1 MDKESSIESNFDDR
15 YFFARVLMK
24 FDSDVSA
31 SPMQVLE
38 TCWKRASKRFENF
51 DMGQGRISQYSPIHY
66 LVPHSRSMAKIPLT
80 GKSAF
85 PILPNIKILQKRT
98 CCLMLKWTLKRK
110 IIGLAVLAAVLP
122 VVVMMIL
129 MGSFQSS
136 VSNLASK
143 ELSDV
148 AMANMAQIAKDVYGL
163 CETSNDLIQKKINNG
178 LNVARNVLKQH
189 KGIETGKETV
199 AWDAVNQITK
209 QTLKVELPKLTAGGA
224 WLGQNRN
231 PATPTPIVDEVKHL
245 VGVTCT
251 IFQRMNDQGDM
262 LRVATNVEDIEKHRA
277 IGTYIPA
284 VGPDGTAN
292 PVTATVLKGQPY
304 RGLAYVVDTWYLTA
318 YEPITD
324 KTGKIIG
331 MLYVG
336 EKLET
341 VASLR
346 KAILNMKVGT
356 LGYVGVIGGKGEHKG
371 QYIISKDGAR
381 DGESI
386 WNQKDIHGN
395 TVVQTIVSKALSQ
408 PKGESFY
415 HEYIWQNPG
424 DPTPRKKVSAVIYF
438 EPFDWVIVA
447 GTYEDDFFRPIGRV
461 HDMIKSLFLQLVL
474 VGALIILLAVWLAY
488 FLARRL
494 THPLELTTTLAQKI
508 AAGDL
513 QQTREELAG
522 TEAVR
527 IIQSGDETGELLQA
541 FNTMTGSLD
550 SLIGQVH
557 RSGIQVTTSATEIAA
572 SARELEATVAQQAA
586 STTEV
591 TATSREIS
599 ATADDLAQT
608 MDGVNTSLNETI
620 GMAESGRKDISQMEV
635 AMRELVKATSS
646 ISSKLAVINDRAN
659 KISHVVTTI
668 NKISDQ
674 TNLLSLNAAIEAEKA
689 GEFGRGFSVVAREIS
704 RLADQTAI
712 ATQDIEQ
719 VVAEMQTSVT
729 TGVMEMDK
737 FTDEVRRGVE
747 TMAAQ
752 NSQLARIIDQ
762 VRIHGPQF
770 TAVKDGMYGQSQGA
784 QQISEAMS
792 QLSLAAEQTKDSLHE
807 FKLAT
812 EQLNEATGGL
822 QSEVSRFK
830 ISS

>member
-1 MDKESSIESNFDDR
+1 MI
-15 YFFARVLMK
+15 K
-24 FDSDVSA
+24 F
-31 SPMQVLE
+31 
-38 TCWKRASKRFENF
+38 N
-51 DMGQGRISQYSPIHY
+51 
-66 LVPHSRSMAKIPLT
+66 
-80 GKSAF
+80 
-85 PILPNIKILQKRT
+85 
-98 CCLMLKWTLKRK
+98 LKRK
-110 IIGLAVLAAVLP
+110 IIGLAVIAAVLP

-136 VSNLASK
+136 VSRLTSK
-143 ELSDV
+143 ELGEV

-178 LNVARNVLKQH
+178 LNVARNIVKLH
-189 KGIETGKETV
+189 KGIEPGKEKVT
-199 AWDAVNQITK
+199 WDAVNQITK
-209 QTLKVELPKLTAGGA
+209 QTQKVELPKLTAGGA

-231 PATPTPIVDEVKHL
+231 LATPTPIVDEVKRL
-245 VGVTCT
+245 VGITCT
-251 IFQRMNDQGDM
+251 IFQRMNEQGDM
-262 LRVATNVEDIEKHRA
+262 LRVATNVEDLDKRRA

-284 VGPDGTAN
+284 ALPDQTPN
-292 PVTATVLKGQPY
+292 PVIAAVLKGQSY
-304 RGLAYVVDTWYLTA
+304 RGLAYVVNTWYLTA
-318 YEPITD
+318 YEPLTD
-324 KTGKIIG
+324 KAGNIIG

-336 EKLET
+336 EKLEA

-346 KAILNMKVGT
+346 KAIMGMKVGKM
-356 LGYVGVIGGKGEHKG
+356 GYVGVIGGRGEHRG
-371 QYIISKDGAR
+371 RYIISKDGTR

-386 WNQKDIHGN
+386 WDQKDIDGN
-395 TVVQTIVSKALSQ
+395 DTVRTIITKALAQ

-424 DPTPRKKVSAVIYF
+424 DPKPRKKVSAVIYF

-447 GTYEDDFFRPIGRV
+447 GTYEDDFFGPIGHV
-461 HDMIKSLFLQLVL
+461 HQMIRSLFLKILL
-474 VGALIILLAVWLAY
+474 AGALIILLSLLLAL

-494 THPLELTTTLAQKI
+494 TQPLELTTDLAKKI
-508 AAGDL
+508 ATGDL
-513 QQTREELAG
+513 QQTREELARPE
-522 TEAVR
+522 TAR
-527 IIQSGDETGELLQA
+527 IIAAGDETSELLGA
-541 FNTMTGSLD
+541 
-550 SLIGQVH
+550 
-557 RSGIQVTTSATEIAA
+557 SATEIAA

-608 MDGVNTSLNETI
+608 MDGVNASLNETI
-620 GMAESGRKDISQMEV
+620 GMAETGRSDLAQMET
-635 AMRELVKATSS
+635 AMRELVKATTS

-659 KISHVVTTI
+659 KISNVVTTI

-712 ATQDIEQ
+712 ATQDIQQ
-719 VVAEMQTSVT
+719 VVSEMQTSVA

-752 NSQLARIIDQ
+752 SGQLARIIDQ
-762 VRIHGPQF
+762 VRLHGPQF

-792 QLSLAAEQTKDSLHE
+792 QLSVAAEQTKESLHE

-812 EQLNEATGGL
+812 EQLNEAISGL
-822 QSEVSRFK
+822 QSEVSRFR

>member
-1 MDKESSIESNFDDR
+1 M
-15 YFFARVLMK
+15 
-24 FDSDVSA
+24 
-31 SPMQVLE
+31 
-38 TCWKRASKRFENF
+38 
-51 DMGQGRISQYSPIHY
+51 
-66 LVPHSRSMAKIPLT
+66 
-80 GKSAF
+80 
-85 PILPNIKILQKRT
+85 
-98 CCLMLKWTLKRK
+98 KWTLKRK

-122 VVVMMIL
+122 VIAMIIL
-129 MGSFQSS
+129 MGQFQSA
-136 VSNLASK
+136 VSQLTTK

-148 AMANMAQIAKDVYGL
+148 AMENMGQIARDVYGL

-178 LNVARNVLKQH
+178 LSVARDVLKQH

-199 AWDAVNQITK
+199 SWDAVNQLTK
-209 QTLKVELPKLTAGGA
+209 QNQKVILPKFNTGGV

-231 PATPTPIVDEVKHL
+231 PATPTPIVDEVKRL

-262 LRVATNVEDIEKHRA
+262 LRVATNVEDLENRRA

-284 VGPDGTAN
+284 FLPDGTAN
-292 PVTATVLKGQPY
+292 PVTAAVLKSQPY
-304 RGLAYVVDTWYLTA
+304 RGIAYVVNTWYLTA
-318 YEPITD
+318 YEPIRD
-324 KTGKIIG
+324 KDGKIIG

-336 EKLET
+336 EKLEA

-346 KAILNMKVGT
+346 KAIQSMKVGK
-356 LGYVGVIGGKGEHKG
+356 LGYVGIIGGKGEHKG
-371 QYIISKDGAR
+371 RYIISKDGAR

-395 TVVQTIVSKALSQ
+395 AVVQAIVAKALSQ
-408 PKGESFY
+408 PKGEAFY

-424 DPTPRKKVSAVIYF
+424 DQQPRKKVSSVIYF

-447 GTYEDDFFRPIGRV
+447 GTYEDDFFQPIGRFN
-461 HDMIKSLFLQLVL
+461 DMIRSLFLKLVL
-474 VGALIILLAVWLAY
+474 AGALIILLAVWLAI
-488 FLARRL
+488 FLGRRL
-494 THPLELTTTLAQKI
+494 THPLELTTSLARKI

-527 IIQSGDETGELLQA
+527 IIKSGDETGELLQA
-541 FNTMTGSLD
+541 FSTMTGNLD

-608 MDGVNTSLNETI
+608 MDGVNASLNDTI
-620 GMAESGRKDISQMEV
+620 GMAESGRKDLSHMEV
-635 AMRELVKATSS
+635 AMRGLVKATSS

-719 VVAEMQTSVT
+719 VVAEMQTSVS

-747 TMAAQ
+747 TVAAQ
-752 NSQLARIIDQ
+752 SGQLSRIIDQ

-784 QQISEAMS
+784 QQISEAMG

-812 EQLNEATGGL
+812 EQLNEATQGL

>member
-1 MDKESSIESNFDDR
+1 
-15 YFFARVLMK
+15 
-24 FDSDVSA
+24 
-31 SPMQVLE
+31 
-38 TCWKRASKRFENF
+38 
-51 DMGQGRISQYSPIHY
+51 
-66 LVPHSRSMAKIPLT
+66 
-80 GKSAF
+80 
-85 PILPNIKILQKRT
+85 
-98 CCLMLKWTLKRK
+98 MLKWTLKRK

>member
-1 MDKESSIESNFDDR
+1 M
-15 YFFARVLMK
+15 
-24 FDSDVSA
+24 
-31 SPMQVLE
+31 
-38 TCWKRASKRFENF
+38 
-51 DMGQGRISQYSPIHY
+51 
-66 LVPHSRSMAKIPLT
+66 
-80 GKSAF
+80 
-85 PILPNIKILQKRT
+85 IKV
-98 CCLMLKWTLKRK
+98 TLKQK
-110 IIGLAVLAAVLP
+110 IIGLAVVAAVLP
-122 VVVMMIL
+122 VLVMMIL
-129 MGSFQSS
+129 IGSFQYS
-136 VSNLASK
+136 VSELASK

-148 AMANMAQIAKDVYGL
+148 ALANMAQIARDVYGL

-178 LNVARNVLKQH
+178 LTVARNVLKQH
-189 KGIETGKETV
+189 KGIETGKDKV
-199 AWDAVNQITK
+199 AWEAVNQVTK
-209 QTLKVELPKLTAGGA
+209 QTKKIELPKLLVGGT
-224 WLGQNRN
+224 WLGQNRST
-231 PATPTPIVDEVKHL
+231 AQTTPVVDEVKHL
-245 VGVTCT
+245 VGATCT

-262 LRVATNVEDIEKHRA
+262 LRVATNVEDMEKRRA

-284 VGPDGTAN
+284 LMPDGSTN
-292 PVTATVLKGQPY
+292 PVMAAVLKGQSY
-304 RGLAYVVDTWYLTA
+304 RGLAYVVNAWYLTA
-318 YEPITD
+318 YEPILD
-324 KTGKIIG
+324 KTGAVIG

-336 EKLET
+336 EKLEG
-341 VASLR
+341 VSSLR
-346 KAILNMKVGT
+346 KAIMGMKVGK

-371 QYIISKDGAR
+371 QYIISKDGSR

-386 WNQKDIHGN
+386 WDQKDIHGN
-395 TVVQTIVSKALSQ
+395 AVVQTIIAKALKQ
-408 PKGESFY
+408 PKGEAFY

-424 DPTPRKKVSAVIYF
+424 DPQPRKKVSSVIYF

-447 GTYEDDFFRPIGRV
+447 GTYEDDFFGPVGNV
-461 HDMIKSLFLQLVL
+461 HKMIKSLFVKLILA
-474 VGALIILLAVWLAY
+474 GILIILLSVFLAL

-494 THPLELTTTLAQKI
+494 TQPMELATGLAEKI
-508 AAGDL
+508 ATGDL
-513 QQTREELAG
+513 QQSREELAQ
-522 TEAVR
+522 TESSR
-527 IIQSGDETGELLQA
+527 IIRSGDETGKLLQA
-541 FNTMTGSLD
+541 FETMTTNLD

-608 MDGVNTSLNETI
+608 MDAVNVSLNETI
-620 GMAESGRKDISQMEV
+620 GMAETGRRDLDHMEA

-712 ATQDIEQ
+712 ATQDIQQ
-719 VVAEMQTSVT
+719 VVAEMQTSVS

-747 TMAAQ
+747 TMATQ
-752 NSQLARIIDQ
+752 STQLARIIDQ

-792 QLSLAAEQTKDSLHE
+792 QLSTAAEQTKESLHE

-812 EQLNEATGGL
+812 EQLNEAIGGL
-822 QSEVSRFK
+822 QTEVSKFK

>member
-1 MDKESSIESNFDDR
+1 M
-15 YFFARVLMK
+15 
-24 FDSDVSA
+24 
-31 SPMQVLE
+31 
-38 TCWKRASKRFENF
+38 
-51 DMGQGRISQYSPIHY
+51 
-66 LVPHSRSMAKIPLT
+66 
-80 GKSAF
+80 
-85 PILPNIKILQKRT
+85 KRT
-98 CCLMLKWTLKRK
+98 LTLKQK
-110 IIGLAVLAAVLP
+110 IIGLAILAAVLP
-122 VVVMMIL
+122 VVVMIIL
-129 MGSFQSS
+129 MASFRSS
-136 VSNLASK
+136 VSQVASK

-148 AMANMAQIAKDVYGL
+148 AMTNMAQIARDVYGL
-163 CETSNDLIQKKINNG
+163 CETANDLIQKKINNG

-199 AWDAVNQITK
+199 AWDAVNQVTK
-209 QTLKVELPKLTAGGA
+209 EVQKVELPKLTADGV

-231 PATPTPIVDEVKHL
+231 TAAPTPIVDEVKDL
-245 VGVTCT
+245 VGITCT
-251 IFQRMNDQGDM
+251 IFQRMNDGGDM
-262 LRVATNVEDIEKHRA
+262 LRVATNVQDLENHRA
-277 IGTYIPA
+277 IGTYIPNLMQ
-284 VGPDGTAN
+284 DGTAN
-292 PVTATVLKGQPY
+292 PVTAAVLKGQSY
-304 RGLAYVVDTWYLTA
+304 RGLAYVVNTWYLTA

-324 KTGKIIG
+324 KAGNIIG

-336 EKLET
+336 EKLEAVT
-341 VASLR
+341 SLR
-346 KAILNMKVGT
+346 KAILGIKVGKE
-356 LGYVGVIGGKGEHKG
+356 GYVGIIGGKDEHKG
-371 QYIISKDGAR
+371 RYIISKDGAR

-386 WNQKDIHGN
+386 WDQKDANGN
-395 TVVQTIVSKALSQ
+395 PTVQTIVAKALKQ

-424 DPTPRKKVSAVIYF
+424 DQQSRKKVSSVIYF

-447 GTYEDDFFRPIGRV
+447 GTYEDDFFGAISRV
-461 HDMIKSLFLQLVL
+461 KEMIKSLFLKLVL
-474 VGALIILLAVWLAY
+474 SVSLIILLSVSLAV

-494 THPLELTTTLAQKI
+494 TQPLELATALAHKI

-513 QQTREELAG
+513 QHAREELAG
-522 TEAVR
+522 AKSAR

-541 FNTMTGSLD
+541 FHTMTGNLD

-599 ATADDLAQT
+599 ATADDLART
-608 MDGVNTSLNETI
+608 MDGVNASLNDTI
-620 GMAESGRKDISQMEV
+620 GMAESGRKDLSNMEG
-635 AMRELVKATSS
+635 AMRELVKATAS

-659 KISHVVTTI
+659 KISKVVTTI

-712 ATQDIEQ
+712 ATQDIEK
-719 VVAEMQTSVT
+719 VVAEMQTSVS

-737 FTDEVRRGVE
+737 FADEVRRGVD
-747 TMAAQ
+747 TVATQ
-752 NSQLARIIDQ
+752 SGQLARIIDQ

-784 QQISEAMS
+784 QQISESMG
-792 QLSLAAEQTKDSLHE
+792 QLSLAAEQTKESLHE

-812 EQLNEATGGL
+812 EQLNDAIQGL
-822 QSEVSRFK
+822 QSEVSRFR

>member
-1 MDKESSIESNFDDR
+1 M
-15 YFFARVLMK
+15 MK
-24 FDSDVSA
+24 RK
-31 SPMQVLE
+31 L
-38 TCWKRASKRFENF
+38 
-51 DMGQGRISQYSPIHY
+51 
-66 LVPHSRSMAKIPLT
+66 
-80 GKSAF
+80 
-85 PILPNIKILQKRT
+85 
-98 CCLMLKWTLKRK
+98 TLKRK

-122 VVVMMIL
+122 VVVMMIF

-136 VSNLASK
+136 VSRLASK

-148 AMANMAQIAKDVYGL
+148 AMANMTQIARDVYGL

-178 LNVARNVLKQH
+178 LNVARNILKQH
-189 KGIETGKETV
+189 KGIETGKETIV
-199 AWDAVNQITK
+199 WDAVNQLTK
-209 QTLKVELPKLTAGGA
+209 QTQRVELPKLTAGGV

-231 PATPTPIVDEVKHL
+231 TATPTPIVDEVKHL

-251 IFQRMNDQGDM
+251 IFQRMNENGDM
-262 LRVATNVEDIEKHRA
+262 LRVATNVEDLEKRRA

-284 VGPDGTAN
+284 LLPDGTAN
-292 PVTATVLKGQPY
+292 PVTVAVLKGQSY
-304 RGLAYVVDTWYLTA
+304 RGLAYVVNTWYLTA

-324 KTGKIIG
+324 KAGKIIG

-336 EKLET
+336 EKLEA

-346 KAILNMKVGT
+346 KAIMSMKVGT
-356 LGYVGVIGGKGEHKG
+356 MGYVGIVGGKGEHRAR
-371 QYIISKDGAR
+371 YIISKDGAR

-386 WNQKDIHGN
+386 WDQKDLHGN
-395 TVVQTIVSKALSQ
+395 PIIQNLIAKALKQ

-415 HEYIWQNPG
+415 HEYVWQNPG
-424 DPTPRKKVSAVIYF
+424 EPAPRKKVSAVIYF

-447 GTYEDDFFRPIGRV
+447 GTYEDDFFRPVGHV
-461 HDMIKSLFLQLVL
+461 NNMIRSLFLKMVL
-474 VGALIILLAVWLAY
+474 ASVLIIVLSVVLAV
-488 FLARRL
+488 FLGRRL
-494 THPLELTTTLAQKI
+494 THPLELTTALAQKI
-508 AAGDL
+508 ATGDL
-513 QQTREELAG
+513 QQTREELARP
-522 TEAVR
+522 EAVR
-527 IIQSGDETGELLQA
+527 IIQSRDETGELLRA
-541 FNTMTGSLD
+541 FQTMTGNLD

-572 SARELEATVAQQAA
+572 SARELEATVAEQAA

-608 MDGVNTSLNETI
+608 MDKVNVSLNDTI
-620 GMAESGRKDISQMEV
+620 GMAESGRQDLSHMEG

-659 KISHVVTTI
+659 KISNVVTTI

-719 VVAEMQTSVT
+719 VVAEMQTSVS

-737 FTDEVRRGVE
+737 FADEVRRGVE
-747 TMAAQ
+747 TVATQ
-752 NSQLARIIDQ
+752 SGQLAKIIDQ
-762 VRIHGPQF
+762 VRLHGPQF
-770 TAVKDGMYGQSQGA
+770 TVVKDGMYGQSQGA
-784 QQISEAMS
+784 QQISEAMG
-792 QLSLAAEQTKDSLHE
+792 QLSLAAEQTKESLHE

-812 EQLNEATGGL
+812 EQLNEAIAGL
-822 QSEVSRFK
+822 QSEVSRFR

>member
-1 MDKESSIESNFDDR
+1 M
-15 YFFARVLMK
+15 
-24 FDSDVSA
+24 
-31 SPMQVLE
+31 
-38 TCWKRASKRFENF
+38 
-51 DMGQGRISQYSPIHY
+51 
-66 LVPHSRSMAKIPLT
+66 
-80 GKSAF
+80 
-85 PILPNIKILQKRT
+85 
-98 CCLMLKWTLKRK
+98 
-110 IIGLAVLAAVLP
+110 
-122 VVVMMIL
+122 
-129 MGSFQSS
+129 
-136 VSNLASK
+136 
-143 ELSDV
+143 
-148 AMANMAQIAKDVYGL
+148 
-163 CETSNDLIQKKINNG
+163 
-178 LNVARNVLKQH
+178 
-189 KGIETGKETV
+189 
-199 AWDAVNQITK
+199 
-209 QTLKVELPKLTAGGA
+209 ELPKLMVGGA
-224 WLGQNRN
+224 WLGQNRSTTVT
-231 PATPTPIVDEVKHL
+231 TPVVDEVKHL
-245 VGVTCT
+245 VGATCT
-251 IFQRMNDQGDM
+251 IFQRMNEQGDM
-262 LRVATNVEDIEKHRA
+262 LRVATNVEDMEKRRA

-284 VGPDGTAN
+284 LLPDGSAN
-292 PVTATVLKGQPY
+292 PVTTAVLKGQSY
-304 RGLAYVVDTWYLTA
+304 RGLAYVVNAWYLTA

-324 KTGKIIG
+324 KSGAIIG
-331 MLYVG
+331 MLFVG
-336 EKLET
+336 EKLEGVT
-341 VASLR
+341 SLR
-346 KAILNMKVGT
+346 KAIMGMKVGK
-356 LGYVGVIGGKGEHKG
+356 LGYVGVIGGKGEHRG

-386 WNQKDIHGN
+386 WEQKDIHGN
-395 TVVQTIVSKALSQ
+395 AVVQTIVAKALKQ
-408 PKGESFY
+408 PKGEAFY

-424 DPTPRKKVSAVIYF
+424 DPQPRKKVSSVIYF

-447 GTYEDDFFRPIGRV
+447 GTYEDDFFGPVGHV
-461 HDMIKSLFLQLVL
+461 HSMIKSLTFKLILAGV
-474 VGALIILLAVWLAY
+474 LIILLSVFLAL

-494 THPLELTTTLAQKI
+494 TQPLELATSLAEKI
-508 AAGDL
+508 AIGDL
-513 QQTREELAG
+513 QQSREELAK

-527 IIQSGDETGELLQA
+527 IIKSGDETGKLLQA
-541 FNTMTGSLD
+541 FETMTANLD

-572 SARELEATVAQQAA
+572 SARELEATVAEQAA
-586 STTEV
+586 STTQV

-608 MDGVNTSLNETI
+608 MDGVNVSLNETI
-620 GMAESGRKDISQMEV
+620 GMAETGRRDLDHIET

-712 ATQDIEQ
+712 ATQDIQQ
-719 VVAEMQTSVT
+719 VVAEMQTSVS

-752 NSQLARIIDQ
+752 SVQLARIIDQ

-792 QLSLAAEQTKDSLHE
+792 QLSTAAEQTKESLHE

-812 EQLNEATGGL
+812 EQLNEAIGGL
-822 QSEVSRFK
+822 QSEVSKFK

>member
-1 MDKESSIESNFDDR
+1 M
-15 YFFARVLMK
+15 M
-24 FDSDVSA
+24 
-31 SPMQVLE
+31 
-38 TCWKRASKRFENF
+38 
-51 DMGQGRISQYSPIHY
+51 
-66 LVPHSRSMAKIPLT
+66 
-80 GKSAF
+80 
-85 PILPNIKILQKRT
+85 
-98 CCLMLKWTLKRK
+98 KWTLKRK
-110 IIGLAVLAAVLP
+110 IIGLAVMAAVLP

-148 AMANMAQIAKDVYGL
+148 AMANMAQIARDVYGL
-163 CETSNDLIQKKINNG
+163 CETSNDLIQKKINTG
-178 LNVARNVLKQH
+178 LNVARNIVKQH

-199 AWDAVNQITK
+199 SWDAVNQVTK
-209 QTLKVELPKLTAGGA
+209 QTQKVDLPKLTAGGV

-231 PATPTPIVDEVKHL
+231 TATPTPIVDEVKRL
-245 VGVTCT
+245 VGITCT

-262 LRVATNVEDIEKHRA
+262 LRVATNVEDLEKKRA

-284 VGPDGTAN
+284 LLPDGTAN
-292 PVTATVLKGQPY
+292 PVTAAIIKGQSY
-304 RGLAYVVDTWYLTA
+304 RGLAYVVNNWYLTA

-324 KTGKIIG
+324 KSGKIIG

-336 EKLET
+336 EKLEA

-346 KAILNMKVGT
+346 KAIMGMKVGKI
-356 LGYVGVIGGKGEHKG
+356 GYVGIIGGKGEHKG
-371 QYIISKDGAR
+371 RYIISKDGAR

-386 WNQKDIHGN
+386 WDQKDIYGN
-395 TVVQTIVSKALSQ
+395 TTVQTIVSRALKQ
-408 PKGESFY
+408 PKGEAFY
-415 HEYIWQNPG
+415 HEYVWQNPG
-424 DPTPRKKVSAVIYF
+424 DPKPRKKVSSVIYF

-447 GTYEDDFFRPIGRV
+447 GTYEDDFFGAIGYV
-461 HDMIKSLFLQLVL
+461 HNMIKSLFIKLILA
-474 VGALIILLAVWLAY
+474 GMLIILLSILLAV

-508 AAGDL
+508 ATGDI

-522 TEAVR
+522 IEAAR
-527 IIQSGDETGELLQA
+527 IIQSGDETGKLLQA
-541 FNTMTGSLD
+541 FNAMTGNLD

-608 MDGVNTSLNETI
+608 MDGVNASLNETI
-620 GMAESGRKDISQMEV
+620 GMAESGRKDISHMEI

-646 ISSKLAVINDRAN
+646 ISTKLAVINDRAN

-719 VVAEMQTSVT
+719 VVAEMQTSVA

-737 FTDEVRRGVE
+737 FADEVRRGVE

-752 NSQLARIIDQ
+752 SGQLARIIDQ

-784 QQISEAMS
+784 QQISEAMA
-792 QLSLAAEQTKDSLHE
+792 QLSLAAEQTRESLHE

>member
-1 MDKESSIESNFDDR
+1 MI
-15 YFFARVLMK
+15 
-24 FDSDVSA
+24 
-31 SPMQVLE
+31 
-38 TCWKRASKRFENF
+38 
-51 DMGQGRISQYSPIHY
+51 
-66 LVPHSRSMAKIPLT
+66 
-80 GKSAF
+80 
-85 PILPNIKILQKRT
+85 
-98 CCLMLKWTLKRK
+98 KWTLKRK
-110 IIGLAVLAAVLP
+110 IIGLAVMAAVLP

-148 AMANMAQIAKDVYGL
+148 AMANMAQIARDVYGL
-163 CETSNDLIQKKINNG
+163 CETSNDLIQKKINTG
-178 LNVARNVLKQH
+178 LNVARNIVKQH
-189 KGIETGKETV
+189 KGIETGKEMV
-199 AWDAVNQITK
+199 SWDAVNQVTK
-209 QTLKVELPKLTAGGA
+209 QTQKVDLPKLTAGGV

-231 PATPTPIVDEVKHL
+231 TATPTPIVDEVKRL
-245 VGVTCT
+245 VGITCT

-262 LRVATNVEDIEKHRA
+262 LRVATNVEDLEKKRA

-284 VGPDGTAN
+284 ILPDGTAN
-292 PVTATVLKGQPY
+292 PVTATVMKGQSY
-304 RGLAYVVDTWYLTA
+304 RGLAYVVNTWYLTA

-324 KTGKIIG
+324 KAGKIIG

-346 KAILNMKVGT
+346 KAIMGMKVGKI
-356 LGYVGVIGGKGEHKG
+356 GYVGIIGGKGEHKG
-371 QYIISKDGAR
+371 RYIISKDGAR

-386 WNQKDIHGN
+386 WDQKDIHGN
-395 TVVQTIVSKALSQ
+395 TVVQTIVSKALKQ
-408 PKGESFY
+408 PKGEAFY

-424 DPTPRKKVSAVIYF
+424 DPKPRKKVSSVIYF

-447 GTYEDDFFRPIGRV
+447 GTYEDDFFGAIGYV
-461 HDMIKSLFLQLVL
+461 HNMIKSLFIKLILAGV
-474 VGALIILLAVWLAY
+474 LIILLSILLAV

-508 AAGDL
+508 ATGDI

-522 TEAVR
+522 TEAAR

-541 FNTMTGSLD
+541 FNTMTGNLD

-608 MDGVNTSLNETI
+608 MDGVNASLNETI
-620 GMAESGRKDISQMEV
+620 GMAESGRKDISQMEI

-646 ISSKLAVINDRAN
+646 ISTKLAVINDRAN

-719 VVAEMQTSVT
+719 VVAEMQTSVA

-737 FTDEVRRGVE
+737 FADEVRRGVE

-752 NSQLARIIDQ
+752 SGQLARIIDQ

-784 QQISEAMS
+784 QQISEAMA
-792 QLSLAAEQTKDSLHE
+792 QLSLAAEQTRESLHE

>member
-1 MDKESSIESNFDDR
+1 MI
-15 YFFARVLMK
+15 
-24 FDSDVSA
+24 
-31 SPMQVLE
+31 
-38 TCWKRASKRFENF
+38 KRK
-51 DMGQGRISQYSPIHY
+51 
-66 LVPHSRSMAKIPLT
+66 L
-80 GKSAF
+80 
-85 PILPNIKILQKRT
+85 
-98 CCLMLKWTLKRK
+98 TLKRK
-110 IIGLAVLAAVLP
+110 IIGLAVLAAILP

-129 MGSFQSS
+129 MGTFKSS

-148 AMANMAQIAKDVYGL
+148 AMANMDQIAKDVYGL

-189 KGIETGKETV
+189 KGIAEEKETV
-199 AWDAVNQITK
+199 MWNAVNQVTK
-209 QTLKVELPKLTAGGA
+209 QSQKIALPKLTLGGA
-224 WLGQNRN
+224 WLGQNRD
-231 PATPTPIVDEVKHL
+231 PSTPTPVVDEVKGL

-251 IFQRMNDQGDM
+251 IFQRMNEAGDM
-262 LRVATNVEDIEKHRA
+262 LRVATNVQDQEGRRA

-284 VGPDGTAN
+284 VMPDGTAN
-292 PVTATVLKGQPY
+292 PVVAAVLKNQSGQSY
-304 RGLAYVVDTWYLTA
+304 RGLAFVVNTWYLTA

-324 KTGKIIG
+324 KTGKIVG

-336 EKLET
+336 EKLEA

-346 KAILNMKVGT
+346 KAIMGMKVGKM
-356 LGYVGVIGGKGEHKG
+356 GYVGIVGGKGEHRAR
-371 QYIISKDGAR
+371 YIISKDGAR
-381 DGESI
+381 DGENI
-386 WNQKDIHGN
+386 WDQKDIHGN
-395 TVVQTIVSKALSQ
+395 TIIQTLIAKALRQ

-415 HEYIWQNPG
+415 HEYVWQNPG
-424 DPTPRKKVSAVIYF
+424 EPYPRKKVSAVIYF

-447 GTYEDDFFRPIGRV
+447 GTYEDDFYRPVGHVNDLIR
-461 HDMIKSLFLQLVL
+461 SLFLKMVFAGIVIIVL
-474 VGALIILLAVWLAY
+474 SVILAL
-488 FLARRL
+488 FLGKRL
-494 THPLELTTTLAQKI
+494 TQPLELTTTLAQKI
-508 AAGDL
+508 ATGDL

-522 TEAVR
+522 PQAVR
-527 IIQSGDETGELLQA
+527 IMQSGDETGELLQT
-541 FNTMTGSLD
+541 FHTMTGNLD

-599 ATADDLAQT
+599 ATADDLVQT
-608 MDGVNTSLNETI
+608 MDKVNDSLNDTI
-620 GMAESGRKDISQMEV
+620 GMAESGRKDLSHMEG

-659 KISHVVTTI
+659 KISNVVTTI

-719 VVAEMQTSVT
+719 VVAEMQTSVS

-737 FTDEVRRGVE
+737 FADEVRRGVE
-747 TMAAQ
+747 TVATQ
-752 NSQLARIIDQ
+752 SSQLARIIDQ
-762 VRIHGPQF
+762 VRLHGPQF
-770 TAVKDGMYGQSQGA
+770 TVVKDGMYGQSQGA
-784 QQISEAMS
+784 QQISEAMG
-792 QLSLAAEQTKDSLHE
+792 QLSVAAEQTKESLHE

-812 EQLNEATGGL
+812 EQLNEAIGGL
-822 QSEVSRFK
+822 QAEVSRFR